1 LANQKE
7 PARIELD
14 MTHTSQTRPLLE
26 VAADLGLSSADLIP
40 YGHDKAKLTPT
51 RLQLSGA
58 KTGRLIL
65 VSAINPT
72 PAGEGKTT
80 TAIGL
85 SMGLRRI
92 GKRALLALR
101 EPSLGPVFGVKG
113 GGTGGGRASLSPAD
127 DINLHFTGDLHAITT
142 AHNLL
147 AALADNAIYYRQRFG
162 DKGELDGR
170 QLTFGRALD
179 MNDRFLRRCVIGLGG
194 KAHGSP
200 REARFDITAASE
212 VMAVLAMST
221 SYADLATRLGRIVVG
236 STESG
241 KPVTADDLQA
251 TGAMVAVLRDALLP
265 NLVQTQEGGPA
276 LVHCGPFA
284 NIAHGCSSVLATKI
298 GLSLSDYLITEAGF
312 GFDLG
317 GEKFLDLKCRQLGVW
332 PRLVVLV
339 ATLRALKLH
348 GGAKLQSASAPD
360 AVALERGMTHLG
372 QHLRSV
378 QHFGLPTVVAL
389 NVFPDDSPEELRQV
403 ELAVA
408 AQGGKVA
415 RSTAFADGG
424 AGAVDLAE
432 LVSAEAERSDADP
445 PKPHFLYDLDE
456 PLLAKLTK
464 VARTVYGADG
474 VSLSAG
480 ASKDLERFTAWGYGK
495 LPICVAKTQ
504 LSLSDDPSRVGLPV
518 GHTLAVRELR
528 LSAGAGFLVAL
539 TGEIVTMP
547 GLPQKPAAWN
557 IALTDSGHI
566 RGLMQNDG

>member
-1 LANQKE
+1 
-7 PARIELD
+7 

-51 RLQLSGA
+51 RLQPSGA

-147 AALADNAIYYRQRFG
+147 AALADNAVYYRQRFG

-179 MNDRFLRRCVIGLGG
+179 MNDRFLRRCVVGLGG

-212 VMAVLAMST
+212 VMAVLALST

-360 AVALERGMTHLG
+360 AAALERGMTHLG

-378 QHFGLPTVVAL
+378 QHFGLPAVVAL

-408 AQGGKVA
+408 EQGGKVA

>member
-147 AALADNAIYYRQRFG
+147 AALADNAVYYRQRFG

-212 VMAVLAMST
+212 VMAVLALST

-360 AVALERGMTHLG
+360 AAALERGMTHLG

>member
-147 AALADNAIYYRQRFG
+147 AALADNAVYYRQRFG

-179 MNDRFLRRCVIGLGG
+179 MNDRFLRRCVVGLGG

-212 VMAVLAMST
+212 VMAVLALST
-221 SYADLATRLGRIVVG
+221 SYTDLATRLGRIVVG

-360 AVALERGMTHLG
+360 AAALERGMTHLG

-389 NVFPDDSPEELRQV
+389 NVFPDDSPEELRHV

-424 AGAVDLAE
+424 
-432 LVSAEAERSDADP
+432 S
-445 PKPHFLYDLDE
+445 
-456 PLLAKLTK
+456 
-464 VARTVYGADG
+464 
-474 VSLSAG
+474 
-480 ASKDLERFTAWGYGK
+480 WGRR
-495 LPICVAKTQ
+495 PC
-504 LSLSDDPSRVGLPV
+504 R
-518 GHTLAVRELR
+518 
-528 LSAGAGFLVAL
+528 AGFC
-539 TGEIVTMP
+539 
-547 GLPQKPAAWN
+547 
-557 IALTDSGHI
+557 
-566 RGLMQNDG
+566 RG

>member
-1 LANQKE
+1 
-7 PARIELD
+7 
-14 MTHTSQTRPLLE
+14 M
-26 VAADLGLSSADLIP
+26 IP

-147 AALADNAIYYRQRFG
+147 AALADNAVYYRQRFG

-179 MNDRFLRRCVIGLGG
+179 MNDRFLRRCVVGLGG

-212 VMAVLAMST
+212 VMAVLALST

-360 AVALERGMTHLG
+360 AAALERGMTHLG

>member
-1 LANQKE
+1 
-7 PARIELD
+7 

-147 AALADNAIYYRQRFG
+147 AALADNAVYYRQRFG

-179 MNDRFLRRCVIGLGG
+179 MNDRFLRRCVVGLGG

-212 VMAVLAMST
+212 VMAVLALST

-360 AVALERGMTHLG
+360 AAALERGMTHLG

>member
-1 LANQKE
+1 
-7 PARIELD
+7 
-14 MTHTSQTRPLLE
+14 MTHTTQTRPLLE
-26 VAADLGLSSADLIP
+26 VAADIGLNLADLIP

-51 RLQLSGA
+51 RLQLSGSPP
-58 KTGRLIL
+58 GRLIL

-147 AALADNAIYYRQRFG
+147 AALADNAVYYRQRFG

-212 VMAVLAMST
+212 VMAVLALST

-284 NIAHGCSSVLATKI
+284 NIAHGCSSLLATKI

-317 GEKFLDLKCRQLGVW
+317 GEKFLDLKCRQLGGW

-360 AVALERGMTHLG
+360 AAALERGMTHLG

-378 QHFGLPTVVAL
+378 QHFGLPAVVAL
-389 NVFPDDSPEELRQV
+389 NVFPDDSPDELRQV

-557 IALTDSGHI
+557 ITLTDSGHI

>member
-1 LANQKE
+1 
-7 PARIELD
+7 
-14 MTHTSQTRPLLE
+14 MTHTTQTRPLLE
-26 VAADLGLSSADLIP
+26 VAADLGLNPADLIP

-51 RLQLSGA
+51 RLQLSGSPP
-58 KTGRLIL
+58 GRLIL

-72 PAGEGKTT
+72 LAGEGKTT

-147 AALADNAIYYRQRFG
+147 AALADNAVYYRQRFG

-212 VMAVLAMST
+212 VMAVLALST

-284 NIAHGCSSVLATKI
+284 NIAHGCSSLLATKI

-360 AVALERGMTHLG
+360 AAALERGMTHLG

-378 QHFGLPTVVAL
+378 QHFGLPSVVAL
-389 NVFPDDSPEELRQV
+389 NVFPDDSPDELRQV

-408 AQGGKVA
+408 EQGGKVA

-424 AGAVDLAE
+424 AGAIDLAE

-474 VSLSAG
+474 ASLSAG

-557 IALTDSGHI
+557 ITLTDSGHI

>member
-1 LANQKE
+1 
-7 PARIELD
+7 

-147 AALADNAIYYRQRFG
+147 AALADNAVYYRQRFG

-179 MNDRFLRRCVIGLGG
+179 MNDRFLRRCVVGLGG

-212 VMAVLAMST
+212 VMAVLALST
-221 SYADLATRLGRIVVG
+221 SYTDLATRLGRIVVG

-241 KPVTADDLQA
+241 RPVTADDLQA

-360 AVALERGMTHLG
+360 AAALERGMTHLG

>member
-7 PARIELD
+7 PARIDLD

-147 AALADNAIYYRQRFG
+147 AALADNAVYYRQRFG

-212 VMAVLAMST
+212 VMAVLALST
-221 SYADLATRLGRIVVG
+221 SYTDLATRLGRIVVG

-360 AVALERGMTHLG
+360 AAALERGMTHLG

>member
-147 AALADNAIYYRQRFG
+147 AALADNAVYYRQRFG

-179 MNDRFLRRCVIGLGG
+179 MNDRFLRRCVVGLGG

-212 VMAVLAMST
+212 VMAVLALST
-221 SYADLATRLGRIVVG
+221 SYTDLATRLGRIVVG

-360 AVALERGMTHLG
+360 AAALERGMTHLG

-389 NVFPDDSPEELRQV
+389 NVFPDDSPEELRHV

-424 AGAVDLAE
+424 IGAVDLAE

>member
-1 LANQKE
+1 
-7 PARIELD
+7 
-14 MTHTSQTRPLLE
+14 MTHTTQTRPLLE
-26 VAADLGLSSADLIP
+26 VAADIGLNLADLIP

-51 RLQLSGA
+51 RLQLSGSPP
-58 KTGRLIL
+58 GRLIL

-147 AALADNAIYYRQRFG
+147 AALADNAVYYRQRFG

-212 VMAVLAMST
+212 VMAVLALST

-284 NIAHGCSSVLATKI
+284 NIAHGCSSLLATKI

-317 GEKFLDLKCRQLGVW
+317 GEKFLDLKCRQLGGW

-360 AVALERGMTHLG
+360 AAALERGMTHLG

-378 QHFGLPTVVAL
+378 QHFGLPAVVAL
-389 NVFPDDSPEELRQV
+389 NVFPDDSPDELRQV

-424 AGAVDLAE
+424 AGAIDLAE

-474 VSLSAG
+474 ASLSAG

-557 IALTDSGHI
+557 ITLTDSGHI

>member
-1 LANQKE
+1 
-7 PARIELD
+7 
-14 MTHTSQTRPLLE
+14 MTDTSQVRPLTA
-26 VAADLGLSSADLIP
+26 VAADLGLSPSDLIP
-40 YGHDKAKLTPT
+40 YGHDKAKLSPRLLTRPPT
-51 RLQLSGA
+51 RQ
-58 KTGRLIL
+58 GRLIL

-80 TAIGL
+80 TAVGL
-85 SMGLRRI
+85 QMGLQRI
-92 GKRALLALR
+92 GKQALLALR

-113 GGTGGGRASLSPAD
+113 GGTGGGRASLYPAD

-147 AALADNAIYYRQRFG
+147 AALADNAVYYRQRFG

-170 QLTFGRALD
+170 QITLGRALD

-194 KAHGSP
+194 KAHGTP

-212 VMAVLAMST
+212 VMAVLALST
-221 SYADLATRLGRIVVG
+221 SYEDLKSRLSRIVVG
-236 STESG
+236 ATESG
-241 KPVTADDLQA
+241 QPVTADDLQA

-265 NLVQTQEGGPA
+265 NLVQTLEGGPA

-348 GGAKLQSASAPD
+348 GGAKLNSASQPD
-360 AVALERGMTHLG
+360 ASALDRGMAHLG
-372 QHLRSV
+372 QHLRSL
-378 QHFGLPTVVAL
+378 QHFGLPAVVAI
-389 NVFPDDSPEELRQV
+389 NAFPDDSEAELQQLEARV
-403 ELAVA
+403 T
-408 AQGGKVA
+408 AQGASVA
-415 RSTAFADGG
+415 RTTAFAQGG
-424 AGAVDLAE
+424 AGAETLAQI
-432 LVSAEAERSDADP
+432 VASVAERTDAAP
-445 PKPHFLYDLDE
+445 PQPRFLYDVNE
-456 PLLAKLTK
+456 PFVDKLGK
-464 VARTVYGADG
+464 VARTVYGAAD
-474 VSLSAG
+474 VALTTTAH
-480 ASKDLERFTAWGYGK
+480 KDLDRLTGWGYGN

-504 LSLSDDPSRVGLPV
+504 LSLSDDPSRVGLPT
-518 GHTLAVRELR
+518 GHTLTVREIR

-557 IALTDSGHI
+557 ICLTDSGKV

>member
-1 LANQKE
+1 
-7 PARIELD
+7 
-14 MTHTSQTRPLLE
+14 MTHTTQTRPLLE
-26 VAADLGLSSADLIP
+26 VAADIGLNLADLIP

-51 RLQLSGA
+51 RLQLSGSPP
-58 KTGRLIL
+58 GRLIL

-147 AALADNAIYYRQRFG
+147 AALADNAVYYRQRFG

-212 VMAVLAMST
+212 VMAVLALST

-284 NIAHGCSSVLATKI
+284 NIAHGCSSLLATKI

-317 GEKFLDLKCRQLGVW
+317 GEKFLDLKCRQLGGW

-360 AVALERGMTHLG
+360 AAALERGMTHLG

-378 QHFGLPTVVAL
+378 QHFGLPAVVAL
-389 NVFPDDSPEELRQV
+389 NVFPDDSPDELRQV

-474 VSLSAG
+474 ASLSAG

-557 IALTDSGHI
+557 ITLTDSGHI

>member
-1 LANQKE
+1 
-7 PARIELD
+7 

-147 AALADNAIYYRQRFG
+147 AALADNAVYYRQRFG

-212 VMAVLAMST
+212 VMAVLALST
-221 SYADLATRLGRIVVG
+221 SYTDLATRLGRIVVG

-360 AVALERGMTHLG
+360 AAALERGMTHLG

>member
-1 LANQKE
+1 
-7 PARIELD
+7 

-147 AALADNAIYYRQRFG
+147 AALADNAVYYRQRFG

-179 MNDRFLRRCVIGLGG
+179 MNDRFLRRCVVGLGG

-212 VMAVLAMST
+212 VMAVLALST
-221 SYADLATRLGRIVVG
+221 SYTDLATRLGRIVVG

-360 AVALERGMTHLG
+360 AAALERGMTHLG

>member
-1 LANQKE
+1 
-7 PARIELD
+7 
-14 MTHTSQTRPLLE
+14 MTHTTQTRPLLE
-26 VAADLGLSSADLIP
+26 VAADIGLNPADLIP

-51 RLQLSGA
+51 RLQLSGSPP
-58 KTGRLIL
+58 GRLIL

-147 AALADNAIYYRQRFG
+147 AALADNAVYYRQRFG

-212 VMAVLAMST
+212 VMAVLALST

-284 NIAHGCSSVLATKI
+284 NIAHGCSSLLATKI

-317 GEKFLDLKCRQLGVW
+317 GEKFLDLKCRQLGGW

-360 AVALERGMTHLG
+360 AAALERGMTHLG

-378 QHFGLPTVVAL
+378 QHFGLPAVVAL
-389 NVFPDDSPEELRQV
+389 NVFPDDSPDELRQV

-424 AGAVDLAE
+424 AGAVDLAA

-557 IALTDSGHI
+557 ITLTDSGHI

>member
-1 LANQKE
+1 
-7 PARIELD
+7 
-14 MTHTSQTRPLLE
+14 MTHTTQTRPLLE
-26 VAADLGLSSADLIP
+26 VAADIGLNPADLIP

-51 RLQLSGA
+51 RLQLSGSPP
-58 KTGRLIL
+58 GRLIL
-65 VSAINPT
+65 VSTINPT

-147 AALADNAIYYRQRFG
+147 AALADNAVYYRQRFG

-212 VMAVLAMST
+212 VMAVLALST

-284 NIAHGCSSVLATKI
+284 NIAHGCSSLLATKI

-317 GEKFLDLKCRQLGVW
+317 GEKFLDLKCRQLGGW

-360 AVALERGMTHLG
+360 AAALERGMTHLG

-378 QHFGLPTVVAL
+378 QHFGLPAVVAL
-389 NVFPDDSPEELRQV
+389 NVFPDDSPDELRQV

-424 AGAVDLAE
+424 AGAIDLAE

-456 PLLAKLTK
+456 PLLATLTK

-474 VSLSAG
+474 ASLSAG

-557 IALTDSGHI
+557 ITLTDSGHI

>member
-1 LANQKE
+1 
-7 PARIELD
+7 
-14 MTHTSQTRPLLE
+14 MTHTTQTRPLLE
-26 VAADLGLSSADLIP
+26 VAADIGLNLADLIP

-51 RLQLSGA
+51 RLQLSGSPP
-58 KTGRLIL
+58 GRLIL

-147 AALADNAIYYRQRFG
+147 AALADNAVYYRQRFG

-212 VMAVLAMST
+212 VMAVLALST

-284 NIAHGCSSVLATKI
+284 NIAHGCSSLLATKI

-317 GEKFLDLKCRQLGVW
+317 GEKFLDLKCRQLGGW

-360 AVALERGMTHLG
+360 AAALERGMTHLG

-378 QHFGLPTVVAL
+378 QHFGLPAVVAL
-389 NVFPDDSPEELRQV
+389 NVFPDDSPDELRQV

-424 AGAVDLAE
+424 AGAIDLAE

-557 IALTDSGHI
+557 ITLTDSGHI

>member
-1 LANQKE
+1 
-7 PARIELD
+7 
-14 MTHTSQTRPLLE
+14 MTHTTQTRPLLE
-26 VAADLGLSSADLIP
+26 VAADIGLNLADLIP

-51 RLQLSGA
+51 RLQLSGSPP
-58 KTGRLIL
+58 GRLIL

-147 AALADNAIYYRQRFG
+147 AALADNAVYYRQRFG

-212 VMAVLAMST
+212 VMAVLALST

-284 NIAHGCSSVLATKI
+284 NIAHGCSSLLATKI

-317 GEKFLDLKCRQLGVW
+317 GEKFLDLKCRQLGGW

-360 AVALERGMTHLG
+360 AAALERGMTHLG

-378 QHFGLPTVVAL
+378 QHFGLPAVVAL
-389 NVFPDDSPEELRQV
+389 NVFPDDSPDELRQV

-424 AGAVDLAE
+424 AGAIDLAE

-474 VSLSAG
+474 ASLSAG

-557 IALTDSGHI
+557 ISLTDSGHI

>member
-1 LANQKE
+1 
-7 PARIELD
+7 
-14 MTHTSQTRPLLE
+14 MTHTTQTRPLLE
-26 VAADLGLSSADLIP
+26 VAADIGLNLADLIP

-51 RLQLSGA
+51 RLQLSGSPP
-58 KTGRLIL
+58 GRLIL

-147 AALADNAIYYRQRFG
+147 AALADNAVYYRQRFG

-212 VMAVLAMST
+212 VMAVLALST

-360 AVALERGMTHLG
+360 AAALERGMTHLG

-378 QHFGLPTVVAL
+378 QHFGLPAVVAL
-389 NVFPDDSPEELRQV
+389 NVFPDDSPDELRQV

-424 AGAVDLAE
+424 AGAVDLAA

-557 IALTDSGHI
+557 ITLTDSGHI